1 MLAGILSGTPAAGE
15 PKAAEAA
22 EAPCATDEAIQSS
35 FQDDPD
41 MADIVAKFVEQ
52 LASRVEDMHQA
63 HRHGDWDSLR
73 RLAHQMR
80 GAGGSY
86 GYQQLTEEARE
97 LEAHAKGEDV
107 EAAAL
112 SLGRLAGLCRWI
124 RAGAAANGASN
135 RMQ

>member
-1 MLAGILSGTPAAGE
+1 MWSHAACIGVFLTLLLRNSI
-15 PKAAEAA
+15 
-22 EAPCATDEAIQSS
+22 TDE
-35 FQDDPD
+35 
-41 MADIVAKFVEQ
+41 V
-52 LASRVEDMHQA
+52 
-63 HRHGDWDSLR
+63 
-73 RLAHQMR
+73 
-80 GAGGSY
+80 
-86 GYQQLTEEARE
+86 RE